1 MNFMN
6 QFGKYKKVWKLY
18 IFNYREINTKQKHS
32 HSPERGLF
40 DSFQK
45 QTESGNF

>member
-1 MNFMN
+1 MNLMN
-6 QFGKYKKVWKLY
+6 QFGKYKKVWKVY
-18 IFNYREINTKQKHS
+18 IFNIVKSIQKKDS